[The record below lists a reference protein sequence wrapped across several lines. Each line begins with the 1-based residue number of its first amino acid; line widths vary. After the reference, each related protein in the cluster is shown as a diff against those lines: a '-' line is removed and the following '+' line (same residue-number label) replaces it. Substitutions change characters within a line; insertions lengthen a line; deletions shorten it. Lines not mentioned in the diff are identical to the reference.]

1 MFLHGLFSLL
11 SNPPLTLL
19 PLFLCFSFSLSLS
32 LPLSLLQQEQRIL
45 DFDLLLS
52 DPPSP
57 TAVAA
62 FAGADVG
69 FCCLGTT
76 RGKSGVEGFV
86 KVRGKNEQF
95 KY

>member
-1 MFLHGLFSLL
+1 MFHLVSLFILFFLPNSPPTLAPSLPPSLL
-11 SNPPLTLL
+11 P
-19 PLFLCFSFSLSLS
+19 F
-32 LPLSLLQQEQRIL
+32 LQQEQRVL

-57 TAVAA
+57 AATAA

-76 RGKSGVEGFV
+76 RGKSGVDGFI
-86 KVRGKNEQF
+86 KVL
-95 KY
+95 